1 MSLNN
6 FRTKNFFKTIN
17 IKDLNIRNNSFHEI
31 LDNHYDKMINLYDK
45 NENFKEI
52 MPFIHNNKK
61 MQNFHKKLVNKEIKF
76 QFPFIKDLENKKKKT
91 EIKNDNIKLKMNQL
105 NELYKQ
111 SDFDWI
117 KLKKKRLERFKNLKE
132 LELKNNNRY
141 SNNFLM
147 RSSSNFNEN
156 MIPITPNINQNF
168 SLNDSNYSLNNTNN
182 NFSSSNIFSKGTNRS
197 MNSKDKSTY
206 YKSDTNFGKISLYTL
221 NLNSPI
227 INKTKIKYIMD
238 KCDEEIDSGRK
249 FKKNI
254 NKIDETFSTKIKKNY
269 KSIRLMGELS
279 EKNLNNKAIKK
290 YKNIE
295 KNNIIEIKRRMNEKI
310 SNYMA
315 FKNGKGFN
323 EFINNTKSSNAY
335 YIYLHDIKKE
345 NKLLEKLRKKDR
357 KKIFEVKI
365 LCENDYRRSEI
376 LKEKIDIF
384 NKKYRNEKRIKD
396 IITKRRHYLTNRK
409 NIENDEELK
418 KGKLISK
425 IMSLKEKCN
434 KEIFVGNFIN
444 EKKDKILKVYK

>member
-1 MSLNN
+1 
-6 FRTKNFFKTIN
+6 
-17 IKDLNIRNNSFHEI
+17 
-31 LDNHYDKMINLYDK
+31 
-45 NENFKEI
+45 
-52 MPFIHNNKK
+52 
-61 MQNFHKKLVNKEIKF
+61 
-76 QFPFIKDLENKKKKT
+76 
-91 EIKNDNIKLKMNQL
+91 
-105 NELYKQ
+105 
-111 SDFDWI
+111 
-117 KLKKKRLERFKNLKE
+117 
-132 LELKNNNRY
+132 
-141 SNNFLM
+141 M

-249 FKKNI
+249 FKKYI
-254 NKIDETFSTKIKKNY
+254 NKIDETFSKKIKKNY
-269 KSIRLMGELS
+269 KSIRLIGELN

-357 KKIFEVKI
+357 KKIFEVKL

-418 KGKLISK
+418 KGKLVSK